1 MHKHHIIPRYRCKE
15 LGIDPDFPENII
27 ELTRDEHIA
36 AHRDRYRRLGDQR
49 DLHAANILEGQEK
62 SFSGVGG
69 YWKGKK
75 LSEEHKKKL
84 SEANKGKKNT
94 EEQNKKIGASQVGR
108 KHTKET
114 KKKISEGR
122 MGNQYAKGYKQ
133 SPEHIRKR
141 IESMKK
147 TIRAK

>member
-75 LSEEHKKKL
+75 LSEEHKQKCREAKL
-84 SEANKGKKNT
+84 GKKMGPMSQST
-94 EEQNKKIGASQVGR
+94 KDAISKAKKGVKKSEE
-108 KHTKET
+108 H
-114 KKKISEGR
+114 KKKIADALRGR
-122 MGNQYAKGYKQ
+122 KLGSQ

-141 IESMKK
+141 VESTRK
-147 TIRAK
+147 TKESK